1 MTTRDEK
8 RASDPDWER
17 YAGRYRNRWGDVQVL
32 LIVDDGLIEPNLP
45 DPLDAVESW

>member
-1 MTTRDEK
+1 M
-8 RASDPDWER
+8 PD
-17 YAGRYRNRWGDVQVL
+17 AIGTGGVQVL